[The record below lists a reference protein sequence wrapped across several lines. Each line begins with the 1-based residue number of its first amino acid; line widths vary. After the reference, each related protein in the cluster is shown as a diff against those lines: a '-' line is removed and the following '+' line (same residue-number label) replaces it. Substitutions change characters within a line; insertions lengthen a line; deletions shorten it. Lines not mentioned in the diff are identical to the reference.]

1 MKDVIILVIVTL
13 LFIVLWMLA
22 NSWREGDEEEA

>member
-1 MKDVIILVIVTL
+1 MKDVIILVMVTL

-22 NSWREGDEEEA
+22 NSWREGDEEKA